1 MKKLLPILVLLMSL
15 SISAQSNKRERIK
28 ALKIAYI
35 TENLDLSKKEAQQ
48 FWPVYNAFEKETSA
62 IRHGEFKV
70 IRKEIRDNKDTMTD
84 NMAKA
89 LLERHEKAE
98 TKMHKIKME
107 FADNLSKIL
116 SPKKTILL
124 KLIEEEFKKKMFEE
138 FKKRKRER
146 G

>member
-1 MKKLLPILVLLMSL
+1 MKKILPILLLLMSL

-28 ALKIAYI
+28 ALKVAFI
-35 TENLDLSKKEAQQ
+35 TENLDLSEKEAQQ
-48 FWPVYNAFEKETSA
+48 FWPVYNAFEKEVSA
-62 IRHGEFKV
+62 LRYNEFKV
-70 IRKEIRDNKDTMTD
+70 IRNEIRDHRDTMTD
-84 NMAKA
+84 DMAKT

-98 TKMHKIKME
+98 IKMHKIKKE
-107 FADNLSKIL
+107 FSNNLSNIL

-124 KLIEEEFKKKMFEE
+124 KLVEEDFKKKMFEE